1 MKLYLVIKNVE
12 GRDVGVNK
20 DQTTESNLNRAEL
33 MTRAEADALAEVVK
47 GTVVSEQ
54 RAFPQDWD

>member
-47 GTVVSEQ
+47 GTVASEQ